1 MFRLNEIR
9 RAKLMTIHG
18 FAMLALGLSLFY
30 IRATMTNLLFYVF
43 GGAFAL
49 LLVAASLLFIAGVD
63 WLCAAGLGYQQVRR
77 LRGLLLLSTA
87 VAACGVF
94 LILYPGEN
102 IRTLCYV
109 LAVYAFS
116 LALGKFGLA
125 RAWIGT
131 KRQQMVMYI
140 LAVVA
145 VAFSVALVVFAGQDD
160 RDALAVVAT
169 YSLFMGL
176 QMLLTMY
183 FLLYQSTQSPS
194 SPLQRSTARDY
205 KGI

>member
-18 FAMLALGLSLFY
+18 FAMLALGLTIFY

-116 LALGKFGLA
+116 LGVGKFGLA

-131 KRQQMVMYI
+131 KRQQIVMYV

-145 VAFSVALVVFAGQDD
+145 GGFSIALVVFASQDD

-183 FLLYQSTQSPS
+183 FLLQQPIQSPS
-194 SPLQRSTARDY
+194 SPLQRSTEGVY